1 MTRTKKG
8 FLKAGAIIGIV
19 AAALI
24 GILGMIC
31 FAGQTIVD
39 RDFVVQT
46 TFNCKENEY
55 TTIENFDGSFTYKY
69 VNENG
74 GGYFLRNMKYEIETE
89 ATEGDL

>member
-24 GILGMIC
+24 GIFGMIC

-39 RDFVVQT
+39 RTFVITT
-46 TFNCKENEY
+46 TFGCKE
-55 TTIENFDGSFTYKY
+55 D
-69 VNENG
+69 
-74 GGYFLRNMKYEIETE
+74 
-89 ATEGDL
+89 